1 MLATKVMMEAK
12 AATSRSN
19 SVISS
24 LLFRYVFILFPSCSA
39 VNKKNEDGTKYLCA
53 WRIAHAGG
61 AADGVWMSCR
71 LSAGALKAAS

>member
-12 AATSRSN
+12 AATSRRN

-24 LLFRYVFILFPSCSA
+24 LLFRYVFILFPSCSS
-39 VNKKNEDGTKYLCA
+39 VNKKNEGGTNIFA
-53 WRIAHAGG
+53 QGESPMPAG

-71 LSAGALKAAS
+71 HSAGALKAVS